1 MPVMD
6 YSKLMG
12 KMRERRV
19 TQDALASSIGMSRQQ
34 MNNKLNGRSPFK
46 QSDIKEIC
54 ALLDIPLEEVGIYFF
69 TDAVTKT

>member
-12 KMRERRV
+12 KMRERHL
-19 TQDALASSIGMSRQQ
+19 TQETLAEALGMSRQQ
-34 MNNKLNGRSPFK
+34 MNNKLKGRSPFK
-46 QSDIKEIC
+46 QSDIKRTC
-54 ALLDIPLEEVGIYFF
+54 ALLDIPLEDVGAYFF

>member
-1 MPVMD
+1 MPEMD

-12 KMRERRV
+12 KMREQHL
-19 TQDALASSIGMSRQQ
+19 TQDALAAALGMSRQQ

-46 QSDIKEIC
+46 QSDIKKTC
-54 ALLDIPLEEVGIYFF
+54 SLLGIPLEDVGAYFF